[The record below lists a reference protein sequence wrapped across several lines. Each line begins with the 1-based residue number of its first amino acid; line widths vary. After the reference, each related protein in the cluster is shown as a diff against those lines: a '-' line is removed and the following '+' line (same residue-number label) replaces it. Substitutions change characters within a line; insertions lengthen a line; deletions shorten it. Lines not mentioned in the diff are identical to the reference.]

1 MVVGINDSTE
11 KLLSQITS
19 ISLEK
24 ISYND
29 NLLNETV
36 NKKFKIGKSFWR
48 KFICAKGCTACC
60 LNFSLDYIP
69 KEFEL
74 YVDDNLKSEFK
85 ERKVTVNGKEIIMYS
100 VLDNFRDTGKCI
112 FLIDRRTDDKTVPG
126 CNFYPNPPLSCLSA
140 PQILFTSR
148 SNNNTG
154 YLLKKIFGRY
164 WNFEEEV
171 QCEFKKDNNYDYSQ
185 ELHILKR
192 FKWWIDYFEIDTM
205 IDDYISLIDSLKER
219 NISKTIELKN
229 SNNVRKQL
237 KLY

>member
-1 MVVGINDSTE
+1 MAVGINDSTE
-11 KLLSQITS
+11 KLLSQITN
-19 ISLEK
+19 ISLQK

-29 NLLNETV
+29 KLLNKKV
-36 NKKFKIGKSFWR
+36 NSNFKIGKSFWR

-74 YVDDNLKSEFK
+74 YIDDDLKDEFK
-85 ERKVTVNGKEIIMYS
+85 KRKVNVNGKEKIVYS
-100 VLDNFRDTGKCI
+100 VLENFRDKDKCI

-126 CNFYPNPPLSCLSA
+126 CEFYPNPPLSCLSA

-148 SNNNTG
+148 SNNDTG

-171 QCEFKKDNNYDYSQ
+171 KCEFKEENDYDYSQ
-185 ELHILKR
+185 ELHILER

-205 IDDYISLIDSLKER
+205 IDEYIHVINNLKER
-219 NISKTIELKN
+219 NINKTIELEN
-229 SNNVRKQL
+229 LDDVRKQL